1 MHAKLQMPVLLL
13 LQVSM
18 LRWFLGLLLLTFRL
32 LFLLLVV
39 FKKIF
44 LLALCILTFRFHLY
58 SFDAGL
64 TSLTHL
70 DLFCARITDSGT
82 NYLRRMLYY
91 SLSFALSAWDFV
103 LLTVA
108 SIISTRYTKPVGN
121 WDQISNGPRLRI
133 PWIMGLL
140 MK

>member
-1 MHAKLQMPVLLL
+1 M
-13 LQVSM
+13 
-18 LRWFLGLLLLTFRL
+18 TFRL
-32 LFLLLVV
+32 LFLFLVV

-44 LLALCILTFRFHLY
+44 LLVLCILTFRFHLY
-58 SFDAGL
+58 SFADAGL
-64 TSLTHL
+64 TNLTHL

-91 SLSFALSAWDFV
+91 SLSLTLSAWYFV

-108 SIISTRYTKPVGN
+108 SIISTRYTNPGGN

-133 PWIMGLL
+133 P
-140 MK
+140 